1 MNRANFI
8 HKCSAACVGG
18 SLINAWLQ
26 SCTAQKAIP
35 VSFQNN
41 QLTVPLSALFT
52 QRSEKIKWKRAVV
65 IRHEQTPFPIA
76 LFRYAENDY
85 KAVLLR
91 CTHQGNELSLYGD
104 LISCNAHGSE
114 FNTKGEVQQGP
125 ADAPLHSFP
134 VTYDNQN
141 IYIQLA

>member
-91 CTHQGNELSLYGD
+91 CTCLLYT
-104 LISCNAHGSE
+104 SYTS
-114 FNTKGEVQQGP
+114 FR
-125 ADAPLHSFP
+125 HSRFCIA
-134 VTYDNQN
+134 QRF
-141 IYIQLA
+141 